1 LSEACTAPRVRPSL
15 PGPGEPAPAAG
26 VLRHLGLA
34 GCVKL
39 PLRVDAAA
47 LATELERLPRA
58 VWSATVRDPV
68 VLADVESFFVVGAPR
83 GTSAPLPGTGPLATL
98 PALADVLH
106 AVVPAPP
113 VRAIV
118 QRLRAGGMV
127 PLHRDTHRHFAR
139 TVRVSICVAAG
150 DAQGLFCDG
159 AWYAMAPGEVWALD
173 NLSRHGVL
181 NDALVPRV
189 NVIADYAPDA
199 ALLALLHASEQGRGV
214 RDDAATATLT
224 ARSRRHYRAR
234 RWQSLRYELG
244 KLFRRRTPAADPQ
257 RAR

>member
-1 LSEACTAPRVRPSL
+1 MSEPRTAPQTRPSL
-15 PGPGEPAPAAG
+15 PGPDEPAPVAG

-83 GTSAPLPGTGPLATL
+83 GAAPPAPGNGPLAAL
-98 PALADVLH
+98 PALDAALQTLLPVT
-106 AVVPAPP
+106 P

-150 DAQGLFCDG
+150 DAQGLFCDR

-181 NDALVPRV
+181 NDAPVPRI
-189 NVIADYAPDA
+189 NVIADYAPGD
-199 ALLALLHASEQGRGV
+199 ALLSLLETSERSRGV
-214 RDDAATATLT
+214 RDDAALATLT

-244 KLFRRRTPAADPQ
+244 KLLRRRTTAAEPQ

>member
-1 LSEACTAPRVRPSL
+1 MAAPASRPL
-15 PGPGEPAPAAG
+15 PGPDEPAPRAG

-34 GCVKL
+34 GCVRL
-39 PLRVDAAA
+39 PLRVDAGA
-47 LATELERLPRA
+47 LAAELERLPRE

-83 GTSAPLPGTGPLATL
+83 GTAAPAPGSGPLAAL
-98 PALADVLH
+98 PALAHVLH
-106 AVVPAPP
+106 ATIPATPA
-113 VRAIV
+113 RAIV

-150 DAQGLFCDG
+150 EAQGLFVDG

-181 NDALVPRV
+181 NDAPVARV
-189 NVIADYAPDA
+189 NVIADYAAEDA
-199 ALLALLHASEQGRGV
+199 LVALLHAGDLGRGT
-214 RDDAATATLT
+214 RDDAALATLT
-224 ARSRRHYRAR
+224 TRSRRHYRAR
-234 RWQSLRYELG
+234 PWQSLRYELG
-244 KLFRRRTPAADPQ
+244 KLLRRRAPAAEAQ

>member
-1 LSEACTAPRVRPSL
+1 LSEASTAPHARSPL
-15 PGPGEPAPAAG
+15 PGPDDPAPAAG

-34 GCVKL
+34 GCVRL
-39 PLRVDAAA
+39 PLQVDAAA
-47 LATELERLPRA
+47 IASELERLPQDA
-58 VWSATVRDPV
+58 WSTTARDPV
-68 VLADVESFFVVGAPR
+68 VLADVASFFVVGAPR
-83 GTSAPLPGTGPLATL
+83 GSAAPAPGTGPLAAL
-98 PALADVLH
+98 PALAHVLH
-106 AVVPAPP
+106 ATIPATP

-181 NDALVPRV
+181 NDAPVPRV
-189 NVIADYAPDA
+189 NVIADYPPDD
-199 ALLALLHASEQGRGV
+199 ALLALLHASERGRGA

-244 KLFRRRTPAADPQ
+244 KLLRRRVPAAEPQ